1 MNLSDDT
8 LKAYRA
14 GFNTMWKHAASYM
27 RRRRIP
33 RAGEFEKTN
42 VHGGRLWG
50 TRKECKLSDKMAGE
64 IIERVYLSKKVG
76 LDQLKQVRHSM
87 SYAHYLRT
95 GVGGKNFP
103 EVKAQWRSFKLSGLP
118 GVKRPVKATR
128 IPTPVNLKKA
138 FTRQWSIE
146 SELNLPTHMMGVQ
159 TTYDT
164 HVFGLRPNV
173 DIKKVKDSRIHE
185 INMNDGY
192 GRTQMVEGRSKLHLH
207 KRGTRPWWCYRVC
220 LCKNK
225 HKTPTSRQMRLN
237 KKGNPKSR
245 PTWNT
250 CCPVAA
256 MQFLEHHQGSSWR
269 SYPKWNKTG
278 NYGDVNEGDV
288 ASFAN
293 QWLNVQGQHADAQGT
308 IFDRNSGRKSLA
320 RWLEELGV
328 PYRESLHIHGDLED
342 VWRHAY
348 QGGLSKSHYRV
359 REQSTD
365 PDTATKALRRFKKWL
380 HGKGNGPS
388 LKEKLQEILDRL

>member
-128 IPTPVNLKKA
+128 IPTPQNLKDA
-138 FTRQWSIE
+138 FTRQWTSA
-146 SELNLPTHMMGVQ
+146 SKLNLPTHMMGVQ
-159 TTYDT
+159 ATYDT

-173 DIKKVKDSRIHE
+173 DVKKVKDSRDHF
-185 INMNDGY
+185 INANEGY
-192 GRTQMVEGRSKLHLH
+192 GWTEMNGGRSKLHGP
-207 KRGTRPWWCYRVC
+207 KRGTRPWKVYKDLR
-220 LCKNK
+220 NFR
-225 HKTPTSRQMRLN
+225 T
-237 KKGNPKSR
+237 
-245 PTWNT
+245 NT
-250 CCPVAA
+250 
-256 MQFLEHHQGSSWR
+256 
-269 SYPKWNKTG
+269 
-278 NYGDVNEGDV
+278 
-288 ASFAN
+288 
-293 QWLNVQGQHADAQGT
+293 
-308 IFDRNSGRKSLA
+308 
-320 RWLEELGV
+320 
-328 PYRESLHIHGDLED
+328 
-342 VWRHAY
+342 
-348 QGGLSKSHYRV
+348 
-359 REQSTD
+359 
-365 PDTATKALRRFKKWL
+365 LRT
-380 HGKGNGPS
+380 
-388 LKEKLQEILDRL
+388 QI